1 LRAPDLRIFGPEFSY
16 VQSDITLRQLKR
28 LVVFAS
34 GSGSNFQ
41 AIIDAIS
48 QGQIQAK
55 CVGLIC
61 DREGISAI
69 DKAIVNNI
77 QVHVVRRRDYEDYEN
92 YALALTATLQSLEA
106 DLIVLAGYL
115 SKVPSMVVELWR
127 GKIINIHPA
136 LLPKFGGKGYYG
148 IYVHQAVIE
157 SGETESGC
165 TVHFVD
171 EVYDNGSIIAQ
182 AKIPVYENDTPESLQ
197 RRVLNEEHKLLPS
210 VIAKILTHPY

>member
-1 LRAPDLRIFGPEFSY
+1 M
-16 VQSDITLRQLKR
+16 KR

-48 QGQIQAK
+48 SGQIPAK

-61 DREGISAI
+61 DREGILAI
-69 DKAIVNNI
+69 DKAAAIGI
-77 QVHVVRRRDYEDYEN
+77 PAHVVRRRDYEDYDN
-92 YALALTATLQSLEA
+92 YALALTATVQSLDP

-115 SKVPSMVVELWR
+115 SKVPTMVVELWR
-127 GKIINIHPA
+127 GRIINIHPA

-148 IYVHQAVIE
+148 SYVHSAVLE
-157 SGETESGC
+157 AGETESGC

-171 EVYDNGSIIAQ
+171 EIYDNGSIIAQ
-182 AKIPVYENDTPESLQ
+182 AIVPVYDGDTSETLQ
-197 RRVLNEEHKLLPS
+197 HRVLTEEHKLLPD
-210 VIAKILTHPY
+210 VIEKLLTHRI

>member
-1 LRAPDLRIFGPEFSY
+1 MWAPDLRIFGPEISY
-16 VQSDITLRQLKR
+16 VQSDLTLRHLKR

-48 QGQIQAK
+48 RGQIQAK

-69 DKAIVNNI
+69 DKAIENNI
-77 QVHVVRRRDYEDYEN
+77 QVHVVRRRDYEDYDN
-92 YALALTATLQSLEA
+92 YALALTATLQRLDA

-115 SKVPSMVVELWR
+115 SKVPSMVVEFWR

-136 LLPKFGGKGYYG
+136 LLPKFGGKGFYG

-182 AKIPVYENDTPESLQ
+182 AKIPVHRDDTPESLQ
-197 RRVLNEEHKLLPS
+197 GRVLNEEHRLLPE
-210 VIAKILTHPY
+210 VIEKILNPF

>member
-1 LRAPDLRIFGPEFSY
+1 
-16 VQSDITLRQLKR
+16 
-28 LVVFAS
+28 
-34 GSGSNFQ
+34 
-41 AIIDAIS
+41 
-48 QGQIQAK
+48 
-55 CVGLIC
+55 
-61 DREGISAI
+61 
-69 DKAIVNNI
+69 
-77 QVHVVRRRDYEDYEN
+77 
-92 YALALTATLQSLEA
+92 
-106 DLIVLAGYL
+106 
-115 SKVPSMVVELWR
+115 MVVELWR
-127 GKIINIHPA
+127 GKIINIHPT

>member
-1 LRAPDLRIFGPEFSY
+1 
-16 VQSDITLRQLKR
+16 LKR

-48 QGQIQAK
+48 RGQIQAK

-69 DKAIVNNI
+69 DKAIANNI
-77 QVHVVRRRDYEDYEN
+77 QVHVVRRRDYEDYDN
-92 YALALTATLQSLEA
+92 YALALTATLQRLDA

-115 SKVPSMVVELWR
+115 SKVPSMVVEFWR

-136 LLPKFGGKGYYG
+136 LLPKFGGKGFYG

-182 AKIPVYENDTPESLQ
+182 AKIPVHRDDTPESLQ
-197 RRVLNEEHKLLPS
+197 RRVLNEEHRLLPE
-210 VIAKILTHPY
+210 VIEKILNPF